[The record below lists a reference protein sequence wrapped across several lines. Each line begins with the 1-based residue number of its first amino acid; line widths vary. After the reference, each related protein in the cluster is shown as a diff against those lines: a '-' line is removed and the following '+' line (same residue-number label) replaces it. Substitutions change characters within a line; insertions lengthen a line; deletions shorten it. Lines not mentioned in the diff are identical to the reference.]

1 MNSATIDA
9 GTDQRSESMGS
20 ALLQGRG
27 LTKSYGPI
35 RVLHN
40 IDVTVRGGEVLAI
53 CGENGAGK
61 STLMKIL
68 SGVIPAGSFEGS
80 IEFKGEPQ
88 SFLPC
93 GREPRGDRPGAPGA
107 ARRRPSVD
115 RGEHVREQPAG
126 TLRALRRADGGEMG
140 ERGAR
145 RVRPERDPIAS
156 PQLVAHAFR
165 ATPDRA
171 GGGASPLAASLIL
184 DEPTAA
190 LTDVE
195 ADALIEQLRRIRD
208 SGWASSISRIALTNS
223 TGSPTAL
230 VLRNGAVVESYDS
243 VPTRS
248 ELVRAMLG
256 DTLQSIQALAEEAP
270 FVHTGE
276 PVLQIEDFSVYAD
289 LAQRRPRASNVS
301 LQVYPGEIVG
311 STGWSG
317 LGEPSLPGLY
327 SACGPAR

>member
-1 MNSATIDA
+1 M
-9 GTDQRSESMGS
+9 
-20 ALLQGRG
+20 
-27 LTKSYGPI
+27 
-35 RVLHN
+35 
-40 IDVTVRGGEVLAI
+40 LAI

-88 SFLPC
+88 SFARAG
-93 GREPRGDRPGAPGA
+93 GRRRGDRPGAPGA

-126 TLRALRRADGGEMG
+126 ALRALRRADGGEMG

-145 RVRPERDPIAS
+145 RVRPERRSAS

-171 GGGASPLAASLIL
+171 GGGASPLRTPPDPGRADRRPHGRRGRAHRAVAAHPGL
-184 DEPTAA
+184 
-190 LTDVE
+190 
-195 ADALIEQLRRIRD
+195 
-208 SGWASSISRIALTNS
+208 GWASSISRIAWTSS
-223 TGSPTAL
+223 TGSPTACW
-230 VLRNGAVVESYDS
+230 SYATARWWKATTPCLPEAS
-243 VPTRS
+243 WSGPCSGTRS
-248 ELVRAMLG
+248 SRYRR
-256 DTLQSIQALAEEAP
+256 SP
-270 FVHTGE
+270 KRFVHTGE

-311 STGWSG
+311 LYGLVGAGRTELARALFGMWPGPVTGRCVIAGREGRPRAPRGRGAACRSWSRTA
-317 LGEPSLPGLY
+317 SRR
-327 SACGPAR
+327 ACCTGNPLRTT